1 MTKLSKLL
9 SILLGDENIFAE
21 PEETI
26 SAPHPIDDSES
37 DKDVDIMDLDEPP
50 KDQQVPNGETNGHSS
65 IETDANGAQTNG
77 TPNPPS
83 TTDRNSTDT
92 AQPTQSMETDDRPSE
107 QDPNAAATNPPNGT
121 HPASTTSTPS
131 RSPTPV
137 TRPTTRQQTAATNPR
152 SHRAESDFTWPS
164 SFIQPTPATS
174 AADLGLS
181 PAEASE
187 VRRMVQAAL
196 ERSQE
201 FLRCLEKVRLA
212 LVRADRQRKT
222 VWLWCKDSA
231 KLAAEQEQ
239 EDQ

>member
-26 SAPHPIDDSES
+26 SAPHIMDDSES

-50 KDQQVPNGETNGHSS
+50 KDREIPNGETNGHSS
-65 IETDANGAQTNG
+65 IEIDGNVAQTNG

-83 TTDRNSTDT
+83 TTDQNSIDT

-107 QDPNAAATNPPNGT
+107 QDPNTAATNPPNGT

-152 SHRAESDFTWPS
+152 PHRSDSEFTWPS

-201 FLRCLEKVRLA
+201 FLRCLEKVRSA
-212 LVRADRQRKT
+212 LVRADKQRKT

-231 KLAAEQEQ
+231 KLVAEQEQ
-239 EDQ
+239 EEQ